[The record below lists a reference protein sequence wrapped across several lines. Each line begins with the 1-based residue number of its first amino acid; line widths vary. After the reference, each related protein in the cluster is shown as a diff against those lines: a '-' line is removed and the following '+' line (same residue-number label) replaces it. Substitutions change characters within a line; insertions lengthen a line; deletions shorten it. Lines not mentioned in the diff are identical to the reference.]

1 MSNIH
6 YVQVAPCI
14 PLQFGGKEFY
24 TYHIDQDQVVPEGAL
39 VRIPFGKRSIQG
51 VIVKIDIKK
60 PRYPTK
66 PIRTITRT
74 VLTKEQM
81 KFAHWIAKYAHG
93 GLGYTLRLFAI

>member
-1 MSNIH
+1 MSNIR
-6 YVQVAPCI
+6 YVQVVPCI

-24 TYHIDQDQVVPEGAL
+24 TYHTDRDQRVSEGTL
-39 VRIPFGKRSIQG
+39 VRIPFGRRNIQG
-51 VIVKIDIKK
+51 VVVRINIKK

-66 PIRTITRT
+66 PIRMIPRT

-81 KFAHWIAKYAHG
+81 KFAKWIAKHAHG